1 MGDAF
6 EEDFLRY
13 VPANAP
19 ASGITRDGVEQP
31 ERRRHPQE
39 GAGVPQDGQSY
50 GEQGIQPR
58 RTPWDA
64 GGSPQAAEVQ
74 ECSRQG
80 S

>member
-1 MGDAF
+1 MCQ
-6 EEDFLRY
+6 LM
-13 VPANAP
+13 NAP
-19 ASGITRDGVEQP
+19 ASEIIRDGVGHP
-31 ERRRHPQE
+31 EWRIHPQE

-58 RTPWDA
+58 KTPWDP